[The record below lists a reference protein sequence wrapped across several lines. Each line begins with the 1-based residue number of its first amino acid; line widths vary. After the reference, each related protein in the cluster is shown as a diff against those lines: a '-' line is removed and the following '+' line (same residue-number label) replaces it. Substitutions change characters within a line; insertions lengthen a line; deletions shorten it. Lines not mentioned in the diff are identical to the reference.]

1 MKVLGFYLNCL
12 LLYYFLPI
20 IISTYIEN
28 DQVKASQANPLVIE
42 KLLEKLDKYQKN
54 LGINR
59 DGTMKTDNIFET
71 KPKV

>member
-12 LLYYFLPI
+12 LIYYFLPL

-42 KLLEKLDKYQKN
+42 KLLEKFDKYEKQMR
-54 LGINR
+54 INR
-59 DGTMKTDNIFET
+59 DGTMKTDNFLSL
-71 KPKV
+71 